1 MSDNFVAQQVI
12 VRNAQ
17 GLHARPAHAFVML
30 AKQYAAE
37 IEVEKDGERVDGKSI
52 LSILT
57 LVAVQGTRLVIR
69 AAGEDASEA
78 VAALAQ
84 LFERN
89 FDEDDAG
96 QPLGERTTFDAGGM
110 P

>member
-1 MSDNFVAQQVI
+1 MDVENFVAQEVT
-12 VRNAQ
+12 VTGAQ
-17 GLHARPAHAFVML
+17 GLHARPAHAFVTL
-30 AKQYAAE
+30 AKQFASD

-57 LVAVQGTRLVIR
+57 LVAVQGTRLTIR
-69 AAGEDASEA
+69 AAGSDAPQA

-84 LFERN
+84 LFERG

-96 QPLGERTTFDAGGM
+96 QLLSE
-110 P
+110 